1 VKKIDTKSL
10 VSEETLR
17 SAAEAY
23 LSAGERGLTRKSMA
37 TKLGMSMRTEKRARD
52 LLAEQGARFES
63 RRDGQRREVRFV
75 MKKGPKWDSQISSE
89 ANLALKLA
97 GEAISHG
104 GGHLFKEQLD
114 VIEQLADQAMTSRDR
129 SIFRNLKEK
138 VRVIGG
144 FDDDPTT
151 EQAEVLRDILLA
163 FSTDIAQEL
172 EIDYLRPLHSRSWRL
187 QMAPHCLT
195 QDVFSGGCYLLGWDI
210 GKRQPVQLRTS
221 RILAV
226 RPTGRPAI
234 IPDEALLKRVA
245 HLQMGGWIST
255 EPEFE
260 VKVRIKGDSW
270 IQSMRESQPD
280 FPGFSLQME
289 SRCSALV
296 RFMANHL
303 VGPQRWVLQMGAA
316 AEVLEPEAL
325 RLEIRKTA
333 QAILEQ

>member
-1 VKKIDTKSL
+1 MRKIETKCL

-23 LSAGERGLTRKSMA
+23 LNAGDRGLTRKSMA

-63 RRDGQRREVRFV
+63 RRDGQHREVRFV

-104 GGHLFKEQLD
+104 GGHLFKEQLA
-114 VIEQLADQAMTSRDR
+114 VFEKLAEQAMTSRDR

-151 EQAEVLRDILLA
+151 EQAEVLKDILMA
-163 FSTDIAQEL
+163 FSTDVPQEL
-172 EIDYLRPLHSRSWRL
+172 EIEYLRPMQSRTL
-187 QMAPHCLT
+187 KIQMAPHCLT
-195 QDVFSGGCYLLGWDI
+195 QDVFSGGCYLLGWDV
-210 GKRQPVQLRTS
+210 GKRTPTQLRTT

-226 RPTGRPAI
+226 RQTGRPAV
-234 IPDEALLKRVA
+234 IPDKDLLERVA
-245 HLQMGGWIST
+245 HFQMGGWIST
-255 EPEFE
+255 EPDFE
-260 VKVRIKGDSW
+260 VKVRITGASW
-270 IQSMRESQPD
+270 IQSMQESQPD
-280 FPGFSLQME
+280 FPGFSIHLE
-289 SRCSALV
+289 TRDSALISF
-296 RFMANHL
+296 RANHL
-303 VGPQRWVLQMGAA
+303 IGPQRWVLQMGAA

-325 RLEIRKTA
+325 RLEVRNTA
-333 QAILEQ
+333 QEILRQ